1 MQMQVYYQGMDV
13 SSALDDFMMEKLE
26 KIKRFLAV
34 SNPVQVYLRQDSR
47 DIFSVSLNVHAFYK
61 DFSFHSK
68 GANVYEVFASALEK
82 AQRVLGE
89 EKRQLKDKINRK
101 YQPLKNAEVAS

>member
-13 SSALDDFMMEKLE
+13 SPALDDFMMEKLG

-34 SNPVQVYLRQDSR
+34 SSPVQVYIKQDSK
-47 DIFSVSLNVHAFYK
+47 DIFSVSLVAHAFHK
-61 DFSFHSK
+61 DFSFHAK
-68 GANVYEVFASALEK
+68 GVNIYEVFANALDK

-101 YQPLKNAEVAS
+101 FRPLKNAELAS